1 MRNLKTALVVG
12 MIGVAS
18 LVGSLAHGGAIP
30 SVGPNGGML
39 RESGEH
45 HIELLVKGQ
54 IITVHLLDHDN
65 NATNE
70 TGVKAD
76 ATVVAGSFRERV
88 ELTSKPG
95 GIFTGTGKFPATGP
109 LQVKVSLTPPGEAP
123 LSANFDVSR

>member
-70 TGVKAD
+70 PGVKGD
-76 ATVVAGSFRERV
+76 VIVMAGSLEERV
-88 ELTSKPG
+88 ELTSKSG
-95 GIFTGTGKFPATGP
+95 GIFTAIGKFPATGP